1 MTEPAWSKAQC
12 FTHIHSAMS
21 TISTLITHPPSHII
35 VCAHVC
41 VCVCVCVC
49 ACVRVC
55 TYVCVCL
62 CACVCVCTCMCVC
75 VCGGRLRSALLASF
89 QYNITVNR
97 DHHAA
102 LCVSQTHSSFITE
115 TSHTLTNISLFPTP
129 PCPCSTHYFCEFG
142 FLRFHM

>member
-12 FTHIHSAMS
+12 FTHTQCNEHYIHANSTSA
-21 TISTLITHPPSHII
+21 LSH
-35 VCAHVC
+35 HR
-41 VCVCVCVC
+41 VC

-55 TYVCVCL
+55 LCVCVRVCVCVRMCV
-62 CACVCVCTCMCVC
+62 CACVRVCVCTCMCVC

-89 QYNITVNR
+89 QYNITVNH

-129 PCPCSTHYFCEFG
+129 PCPCSTHYFYEFG